1 MAGSP
6 GRMLV
11 RGCTA
16 HKMEMDGGSKY
27 RSRGH
32 TMGGNNY
39 KKLPYLL
46 LLLLAIG
53 AATLSVSVLHKMRE
67 RRLLSVLLQEREQQ
81 LMSLQVRLENEKEI
95 SKEMRRK
102 VDELEAKTSIL
113 SIERTELKNKVMN
126 SETTTTYLTNTQK
139 ELEAALVEKESH
151 INQMKEIVA
160 ASGPDQM
167 SAIKEL
173 LQQKEAE
180 LEEIKTKFQD
190 YKKPD
195 TEVGGNAVLA
205 TSNENAT
212 SDTVAPENSASPGDT
227 VPAPTEEDHS
237 YNTTASESNHQ
248 DERIL
253 ESTNNEDVN
262 PDAVIPEEKT
272 NSSDSMPATGE
283 LHSDDAT
290 ASESNHQD
298 ERTVVGT
305 NNEDAVT
312 PDTVIGEEKAN
323 SGGSTPDQAE
333 ELQAYNTT
341 TSESNHQENISS
353 EGRFVKFT
361 TNFDDDA
368 LQEKIDD
375 ANQSSDDPPPK
386 GTHSAQSELRQS
398 ADSQEISKEEVDGR
412 KQLEDTQGEVSYH
425 SRESK
430 LLEKE
435 DGKEVAREPEK
446 EINPDGE
453 MKISEDSQEISKE
466 ELDGK
471 KQLEDPQ
478 GEVSYHSKES
488 KLLEKEDDNEV
499 AREPEKEI
507 SPDGEMKISKD
518 SQEISK
524 EELDGKKQ
532 SGDPQGDH
540 STESKLLEQ
549 EDGKEVAREPEKKIN
564 PDGEMKISKDG
575 LTEANQEIMQVVEP
589 VASPA
594 DANLSLSTNNR
605 ESKETSK
612 RRRKRKSRSKRRKRT
627 DVAASN
633 VDGEVIKGR

>member
-1 MAGSP
+1 
-6 GRMLV
+6 
-11 RGCTA
+11 
-16 HKMEMDGGSKY
+16 
-27 RSRGH
+27 
-32 TMGGNNY
+32 MGGTNY
-39 KKLPYLL
+39 KGLPSLL

-67 RRLLSVLLQEREQQ
+67 RRLLSVLVQEREQQ

-173 LQQKEAE
+173 LKQKEAE
-180 LEEIKTKFQD
+180 LEEIKTKFSS
-190 YKKPD
+190 
-195 TEVGGNAVLA
+195 NAVLA
-205 TSNENAT
+205 TNNENAT
-212 SDTVAPENSASPGDT
+212 SGTVAPENSASSDDT
-227 VPAPTEEDHS
+227 IPAPTEEDHS

-253 ESTNNEDVN
+253 ESTNNKDVN
-262 PDAVIPEEKT
+262 PDAVIPEEKI
-272 NSSDSMPATGE
+272 NSSDSMPVTGEE
-283 LHSDDAT
+283 LHSDDTT

-305 NNEDAVT
+305 NNKDVVT
-312 PDTVIGEEKAN
+312 PDTVIAEEKAN
-323 SGGSTPDQAE
+323 SSGSAPDQAE
-333 ELQAYNTT
+333 ELQSYNTT
-341 TSESNHQENISS
+341 ASESNHQEDGSS
-353 EGRFVKFT
+353 EGQFVKFT
-361 TNFDDDA
+361 TNFEDDA
-368 LQEKIDD
+368 LQEKTDN

-386 GTHSAQSELRQS
+386 GTHSEESELRQS

-446 EINPDGE
+446 EINLDGE
-453 MKISEDSQEISKE
+453 MKISKDSQEINKE

-488 KLLEKEDDNEV
+488 KLLEKEDGNEV

-524 EELDGKKQ
+524 EELDGRKQ
-532 SGDPQGDH
+532 LEDPQGDH
-540 STESKLLEQ
+540 SRESKLLEQ

-564 PDGEMKISKDG
+564 PDGQMKISSS

>member
-1 MAGSP
+1 MSSCSAINRAMAGGP

-16 HKMEMDGGSKY
+16 NKMEMDGGSKY

-32 TMGGNNY
+32 TMGSNNY
-39 KKLPYLL
+39 KRLPYLL

-67 RRLLSVLLQEREQQ
+67 RRLLSVLVQEREQQ

-195 TEVGGNAVLA
+195 TEVGDNEVLR
-205 TSNENAT
+205 TNNENAT
-212 SDTVAPENSASPGDT
+212 SDTVAPENSASSGDRT
-227 VPAPTEEDHS
+227 PAPTEDHS

-253 ESTNNEDVN
+253 ENTNDDDAN
-262 PDAVIPEEKT
+262 PDAVIPEEKS

-283 LHSDDAT
+283 ELHSDNTA
-290 ASESNHQD
+290 ASESSHQD
-298 ERTVVGT
+298 ERAAVGT
-305 NNEDAVT
+305 NNEDVT

-323 SGGSTPDQAE
+323 SSSSTPDQAE
-333 ELQAYNTT
+333 ELQSYNTT
-341 TSESNHQENISS
+341 VSESSHQEDSSS
-353 EGRFVKFT
+353 EGQFVKFT
-361 TNFDDDA
+361 TNFEDDA
-368 LQEKIDD
+368 LQEKTDD

-386 GTHSAQSELRQS
+386 GTHSEESELRKS
-398 ADSQEISKEEVDGR
+398 ADSQEISKEELDGK
-412 KQLEDTQGEVSYH
+412 KQLDDPQGEVSKEVAREPEKEINSDGEMKISKDSQEINKEELDGKKQSEDSQGEVSYH
-425 SRESK
+425 SKESK
-430 LLEKE
+430 LLEQE

-453 MKISEDSQEISKE
+453 MKISKNS
-466 ELDGK
+466 
-471 KQLEDPQ
+471 
-478 GEVSYHSKES
+478 
-488 KLLEKEDDNEV
+488 
-499 AREPEKEI
+499 
-507 SPDGEMKISKD
+507 
-518 SQEISK
+518 
-524 EELDGKKQ
+524 
-532 SGDPQGDH
+532 
-540 STESKLLEQ
+540 
-549 EDGKEVAREPEKKIN
+549 
-564 PDGEMKISKDG
+564 
-575 LTEANQEIMQVVEP
+575 LTEANQEIMQVVGP

-594 DANLSLSTNNR
+594 DVNLSLSNNS

-612 RRRKRKSRSKRRKRT
+612 RHRKRKSRSKRRKRT

-633 VDGEVIKGR
+633 VDGEAIKAR

>member
-1 MAGSP
+1 MSSRCAINRAMAGDP

-16 HKMEMDGGSKY
+16 HKMDMDGGSKY

-32 TMGGNNY
+32 TMGSNNY
-39 KKLPYLL
+39 KRLPYLL
-46 LLLLAIG
+46 LLLLAVG

-81 LMSLQVRLENEKEI
+81 LMSLQVRLENEKGI

-139 ELEAALVEKESH
+139 ELEAALVEQESH

-180 LEEIKTKFQD
+180 LEEIKTKFS
-190 YKKPD
+190 
-195 TEVGGNAVLA
+195 GNAVLA
-205 TSNENAT
+205 TNNEDAT
-212 SDTVAPENSASPGDT
+212 SDTVAPENSASSGDT
-227 VPAPTEEDHS
+227 IPDPTEDHS

-253 ESTNNEDVN
+253 ESTNNKDVN
-262 PDAVIPEEKT
+262 PDAVIPEEKI

-283 LHSDDAT
+283 ELHSDDTT

-305 NNEDAVT
+305 NNEDVVT

-323 SGGSTPDQAE
+323 SSGSTPDQAE
-333 ELQAYNTT
+333 ELQSYNTT
-341 TSESNHQENISS
+341 ASESNHQEDGSS
-353 EGRFVKFT
+353 EGQFVKFT
-361 TNFDDDA
+361 TNFEDDA
-368 LQEKIDD
+368 LQEKTDD

-386 GTHSAQSELRQS
+386 GTHSEESELRQS

-446 EINPDGE
+446 EMNPDGE
-453 MKISEDSQEISKE
+453 MKISKDSQEISKE

-488 KLLEKEDDNEV
+488 KLLEKEDGNEV
-499 AREPEKEI
+499 AREAEKEI
-507 SPDGEMKISKD
+507 SPDGEIKISKD

-532 SGDPQGDH
+532 LEDPQGDH

-549 EDGKEVAREPEKKIN
+549 EDGKEVASEPEKKIN
-564 PDGEMKISKDG
+564 PDGEMKISKDS
-575 LTEANQEIMQVVEP
+575 LAEANQEIMQVVEP

-612 RRRKRKSRSKRRKRT
+612 RHRKRKSRSKRRKRT